1 MPLKKRFVSLAKRV
15 IKLLP
20 IAFTK
25 NQQYDRQTRAVI
37 KMVCKPLSNCIDVG
51 THKGEI
57 LDIFL
62 KNSPK
67 GFHFGFEPIPAMF
80 DSLKQKYLNY
90 KNIFLF
96 DYALSSSEGTAEFNY
111 VTSNP
116 SYSGLIKRKYDR
128 PNETDTKITVKTNC
142 LDNIII
148 PQLIKIDLIKIDVE
162 GAEMKVLEGAVQ
174 TIEKYSP
181 VIIFEFGIG
190 GSDIYGETPE
200 KLKAFFENLNYR
212 VSLMEDYLDG
222 KPPLTLDGLKKQFY
236 NKLNYYFIAY
246 KFNQ

>member
-1 MPLKKRFVSLAKRV
+1 MTIRNNLKSLAKRV

-25 NQQYDRQTRAVI
+25 NQQYDRQTRVI
-37 KMVCKPLSNCIDVG
+37 IKKVCNITSNCVDVG

-62 KNSPK
+62 KTSPR
-67 GFHFGFEPIPAMF
+67 GFHYGFEPIPVMF
-80 DSLKQKYLNY
+80 ESLKQKYFNK

-96 DYALSSSEGTAEFNY
+96 DYALSNDEGTTEFNY

-116 SYSGLIKRKYDR
+116 AYSGLIKRKYDR
-128 PNETDTKITVKTNC
+128 PNETDTKITVKTNR
-142 LDNIII
+142 LDNVII
-148 PQLIKIDLIKIDVE
+148 PQLKKIDLIKIDVE
-162 GAEMKVLEGAVQ
+162 GAEMKVLEGAVE

-190 GSDIYGETPE
+190 GSDIYGTTPE
-200 KLKAFFENLNYR
+200 KLFAFFNQFNYHI
-212 VSLMEDYLDG
+212 SLMKDYLYRE
-222 KPPLTLDGLKKQFY
+222 PPLSMEDFKKQFY
-236 NKLNYYFIAY
+236 GKLNYYFVAY
-246 KFNQ
+246 KANG